1 MSYSKRLRHSLTIFI
16 LGSSLLLSSCSSQLT
31 SDSSQPTSERKSQAY
46 SIQWAGDNARWGNY
60 CTAILGSGW
69 HCIADVVVTNNSEKM
84 IAPSL
89 IAELVDVNGRV
100 FSASDNSQESTLTG
114 AFRSELNPSESME
127 WAINFNT
134 GENVQFELLN
144 IYEGTEKVATF
155 TYSCSSNISAFSC

>member
-1 MSYSKRLRHSLTIFI
+1 MSNPKRRRHSLTIFI
-16 LGSSLLLSSCSSQLT
+16 LGSSLLLSSCSSELT
-31 SDSSQPTSERKSQAY
+31 SEKKTQAY

-69 HCIADVVVTNNSEKM
+69 HCVADVVVTNNSEKM
-84 IAPSL
+84 IAPNL

-100 FSASDNSQESTLTG
+100 FSASDNSEESTLTG
-114 AFRSELNPSESME
+114 AFRSELNPSESIE

-134 GENVQFELLN
+134 GENIQFQLLN

-155 TYSCSSNISAFSC
+155 TYSCASNYSDFSC